1 MADPLAVYLQ
11 DHLAGAKS
19 AISLLE
25 DLSAQTLDSNVARF
39 SAELLAQVEVD
50 RSALQELVERIAG
63 DTSTLKEAAAWVTQK
78 AGRFKLTLNEPLGT
92 FEAIEMLCLGVQGK
106 LALWNAL
113 HAVRETD
120 NRLDRLN
127 LDELISRA
135 ITQHEQL
142 EDVRLQLARSVFA
155 TRNK

>member
-11 DHLAGAKS
+11 DHLAGAKF

-25 DLSAQTLDSNVARF
+25 DLSAQTPDSNVARF

-63 DTSTLKEAAAWVTQK
+63 DTSTLKEAAAWVAQK

-113 HAVRETD
+113 HAVRESD